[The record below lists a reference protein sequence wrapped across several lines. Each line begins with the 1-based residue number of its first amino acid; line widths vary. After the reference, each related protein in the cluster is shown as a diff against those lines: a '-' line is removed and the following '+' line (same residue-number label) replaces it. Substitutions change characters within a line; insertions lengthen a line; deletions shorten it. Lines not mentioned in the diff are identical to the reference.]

1 MRREGGGTGEERGK
15 ELRGFEGLEGSE
27 EAPASDGGAGD
38 RSGIVGA
45 ASFSEESA
53 RREGPLK
60 HAASVLPPIAEDPAS
75 RRQDEEEKR
84 AQEGVRMPAI
94 LKNAEQGSVHG
105 ASKEVAFSIEKND
118 SVELR
123 NPIREGQIF
132 SSSFD
137 WLACRCG
144 RKCAKEV
151 GQCPL
156 QARGLARRLVD
167 GSSMSVSQ
175 LREPRDVEGYAVWT
189 RRHVRAGAR

>member
-1 MRREGGGTGEERGK
+1 MDAKGGGGTGEERGK

-75 RRQDEEEKR
+75 RRKEEEKR
-84 AQEGVRMPAI
+84 AQGGVRMPAI